1 MVKSEKKERLSFD
14 ALGRPQWEER
24 TATGEYRPKER
35 DDTIIRKLKVDD
47 LALAETRRLRA
58 LHSPY
63 GNNRHDPKP
72 LKTRSKL
79 DYMRALSESIKLK
92 RRIKDGSKED

>member
-1 MVKSEKKERLSFD
+1 MVKREKERLSFD

-24 TATGEYRPKER
+24 TATGEYRPKNRTDE
-35 DDTIIRKLKVDD
+35 ILGKLKADD

-58 LHSPY
+58 LHTPY
-63 GNNRHDPKP
+63 GNHRQDPKP

-92 RRIKDGSKED
+92 RRIKDGCKEE

>member
-1 MVKSEKKERLSFD
+1 MVKRDRPSFD
-14 ALGRPQWEER
+14 ARGRPQWEER
-24 TATGEYRPKER
+24 TATGEYRPKKPA
-35 DDTIIRKLKVDD
+35 DDILGKLKADD

-63 GNNRHDPKP
+63 GNNRQDPKP

-92 RRIKDGSKED
+92 RRIKDGSKEE